1 MNSIQKEEPMNNNQ
15 SLSRPPNLQ
24 QIKTKHMV
32 NNGSGRLKMN
42 GEGLLTIRNMLVMQ
56 APLRRRIGHRLE
68 AGSPDGV
75 KVNLLQE
82 ERGGCLCQE
91 RVTVKVQV
99 TKEIGDHPLR
109 EMSGDVQDLLT
120 QEMKRRVPLE
130 GMKETEGHH
139 FLMSLAEGHLSLL
152 TSGE

>member
-1 MNSIQKEEPMNNNQ
+1 MHPATLTHFILNCPLRELLISI
-15 SLSRPPNLQ
+15 L
-24 QIKTKHMV
+24 
-32 NNGSGRLKMN
+32 
-42 GEGLLTIRNMLVMQ
+42 Q
-56 APLRRRIGHRLE
+56 APLRSQIGHRLE

-91 RVTVKVQV
+91 RVIVKVQV
-99 TKEIGDHPLR
+99 TEEIGDHPLR

-120 QEMKRRVPLE
+120 QEMKGRVPLE

-152 TSGE
+152 MNGE

>member
-1 MNSIQKEEPMNNNQ
+1 
-15 SLSRPPNLQ
+15 
-24 QIKTKHMV
+24 
-32 NNGSGRLKMN
+32 
-42 GEGLLTIRNMLVMQ
+42 MQ
-56 APLRRRIGHRLE
+56 APLRSQTGHRLE

-91 RVTVKVQV
+91 RMIVKVQV
-99 TKEIGDHPLR
+99 TEEIGDHPSR

-120 QEMKRRVPLE
+120 QEMKGRVPLE

-139 FLMSLAEGHLSLL
+139 FLMSVAEGRLSLL
-152 TSGE
+152 MNGE